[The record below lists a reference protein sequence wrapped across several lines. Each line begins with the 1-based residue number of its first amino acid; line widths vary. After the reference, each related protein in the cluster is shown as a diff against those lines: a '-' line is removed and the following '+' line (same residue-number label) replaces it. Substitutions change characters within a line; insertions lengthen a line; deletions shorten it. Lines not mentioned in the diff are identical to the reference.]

1 MASHSSLVLEKINVL
16 PNEAGVYQFYN
27 LKGEVIYVG
36 KAKNLYKRV
45 HSYFKANITE
55 GKTRA
60 LVKNIADIK
69 FTVVASELDALLL
82 ENNLIKSYRP
92 RYNILL
98 KDDKTYPWIVVK
110 NEDFPRVFSTRRK
123 IKDGSR
129 YFGPYPNGRVMHT
142 LLQLIRELFTLRT
155 CQLDLSPE
163 KINQGKHKVCLEYH
177 IGKCA
182 APCVGKQSKEDY
194 ANMLESIELLLQGK
208 TYALIQSLKKQMLAY
223 SENYAFESAQNIK
236 EIIEQIEKY
245 QSKSTIVSPT
255 VQEVDVLTFEAD
267 ETTIYFNYLVV
278 REGAIVHTYTSHVSI
293 GLTEDQSHIFTYVL
307 PQLRLNFES
316 SSKEVLITEQ
326 QTSVFPEFT
335 FSCPQRGDKKKLLD
349 LSLNNVKHYRLQLRK
364 REMNKV
370 SEHGGLDALIELQQ
384 SLNLPVLPKHIEC
397 FDNSNLQ
404 GTNAVSS
411 CVVFKN
417 GVPSK
422 SDYRHFNVKTVVGPD
437 DFSTMKEV
445 VFRRYHRLI
454 SEGQNL
460 PDLIIIDGGK
470 GQLSAAMESIH
481 ELGISDEVSVFGL
494 AKRMEELFRPNR
506 SQSIQL
512 DRRSKGLK
520 LVQHMRDEAHR
531 FGITHHRNKRSKN
544 SFETEL
550 ASVKGIGEKTWTLLL
565 KEYKSVEKIK
575 GLTIAELT
583 KKIGQAKAL
592 ILFQYFQSNQ

>member
-1 MASHSSLVLEKINVL
+1 MTSHSELVLEKIKVL
-16 PNEAGVYQFYN
+16 PSDSGVYQFFN
-27 LKGEVIYVG
+27 KQGEIIYVG
-36 KAKNLYKRV
+36 KAKNLSKRV
-45 HSYFKANITE
+45 HSYFKAKISD

-60 LVKNIADIK
+60 LVKNIADVK
-69 FTVVASELDALLL
+69 FTVVGSELDALLL

-92 RYNILL
+92 RYNVLL

-110 NEDFPRVFSTRRK
+110 NEPFPRIFSTRRK

-155 CQLDLSPE
+155 CQLDLSPAKIQQE
-163 KINQGKHKVCLEYH
+163 KYKVCLEYH
-177 IGKCA
+177 IGKCK
-182 APCVGKQSKEDY
+182 APCIGQHSQESY
-194 ANMLESIELLLQGK
+194 QRMIESIELLLHGK
-208 TYALIQSLKKQMLAY
+208 THALSMDLKKQMQEF
-223 SENYAFESAQNIK
+223 SENYAFEEAQKIK
-236 EIIEQIEKY
+236 EILGQIEKY
-245 QSKSTIVSPT
+245 QSKSMIVSPT
-255 VQEVDVLTFEAD
+255 VQEVDVLTFETD
-267 ETTIYFNYLVV
+267 DDLLYFNYLVV
-278 REGAIVHTYTSHVSI
+278 REGAIVHTYTSHLELKLSENKTHVFS
-293 GLTEDQSHIFTYVL
+293 YVL
-307 PQLRLNFES
+307 PQLRSNFES
-316 SSKEVLITEQ
+316 FSKEVLVTEKMDAL
-326 QTSVFPEFT
+326 FPEFH
-335 FSCPQRGDKKKLLD
+335 FHCPQIGDKKRLID
-349 LSLNNVKHYRLQLRK
+349 LSENNVKHYRLQLKK

-384 SLNLPVLPKHIEC
+384 GLNLGVLPNHIEC

-454 SEGQNL
+454 SEEQAL

-470 GQLSAAMESIH
+470 GQLSAAMESIE
-481 ELGISDEVSVFGL
+481 ELGISDRVRVFGL
-494 AKRMEELFRPNR
+494 AKRMEELFRPNH
-506 SQSIQL
+506 SKPILL

-544 SFETEL
+544 SFSTEL
-550 ASVKGIGEKTWTLLL
+550 SEIKGIGEKTWTSLL
-565 KEYKSVEKIK
+565 KEFKTIEKIK
-575 GLTIAELT
+575 DANREELA
-583 KKIGQAKAL
+583 KKIGQAKMR
-592 ILFQYFQSNQ
+592 ILFDYFESK

>member
-1 MASHSSLVLEKINVL
+1 MTSHSELVLEKIKVL
-16 PNEAGVYQFYN
+16 PSDSGVYQFFN
-27 LKGEVIYVG
+27 KQGEIIYVG
-36 KAKNLYKRV
+36 KAKNLSKRV
-45 HSYFKANITE
+45 HSYFKANISD

-60 LVKNIADIK
+60 LVKNIADVK
-69 FTVVASELDALLL
+69 FTVVGSELDALLL

-92 RYNILL
+92 RYNVLL

-110 NEDFPRVFSTRRK
+110 NEPFPRIFSTRRK

-155 CQLDLSPE
+155 CQLDLSPTKIQQE
-163 KINQGKHKVCLEYH
+163 KYKVCLEYH
-177 IGKCA
+177 IGKCK
-182 APCVGKQSKEDY
+182 APCIGEHSQESY
-194 ANMLESIELLLQGK
+194 QRMIESIELLLHGK
-208 TYALIQSLKKQMLAY
+208 THALSMDLKKQMQEF
-223 SENYAFESAQNIK
+223 SENYAFEEAQKIK
-236 EIIEQIEKY
+236 EILGQIEKY
-245 QSKSTIVSPT
+245 QSKSMIVSPT
-255 VQEVDVLTFEAD
+255 VQEVDVLTFETD
-267 ETTIYFNYLVV
+267 DDLLYFNYLVV
-278 REGAIVHTYTSHVSI
+278 REGAIVHTYTSHLELKLSENKTHVFS
-293 GLTEDQSHIFTYVL
+293 YVL
-307 PQLRLNFES
+307 PQLRSNFES
-316 SSKEVLITEQ
+316 SSKEVLVTEKMD
-326 QTSVFPEFT
+326 SLFPEFH
-335 FSCPQRGDKKKLLD
+335 FHCPQIGDKKRLID
-349 LSLNNVKHYRLQLRK
+349 LSENNVKHYRLQLKK

-384 SLNLPVLPKHIEC
+384 GLNLGVLPNHIEC

-454 SEGQNL
+454 SEEQAL

-470 GQLSAAMESIH
+470 GQLSAAMESIE
-481 ELGISDEVSVFGL
+481 ELGISDRVRVFGL
-494 AKRMEELFRPNR
+494 AKRMEELFRPNH
-506 SQSIQL
+506 SKPILL

-544 SFETEL
+544 SFSSEL
-550 ASVKGIGEKTWTLLL
+550 SEIKGIGEKTWTSLL
-565 KEYKSVEKIK
+565 KEFKTIEKIK
-575 GLTIAELT
+575 DANREEIA
-583 KKIGQAKAL
+583 KKIGQAKMR
-592 ILFQYFQSNQ
+592 ILFDYFESK

>member
-1 MASHSSLVLEKINVL
+1 MTSHSELVLEKIKVL
-16 PNEAGVYQFYN
+16 PSDSGVYQFFN
-27 LKGEVIYVG
+27 KQGEIIYVG
-36 KAKNLYKRV
+36 KAKNLSKRV
-45 HSYFKANITE
+45 HSYFKANISD

-60 LVKNIADIK
+60 LVKNIADVK
-69 FTVVASELDALLL
+69 FTVVGSELDALLL

-92 RYNILL
+92 RYNVLL

-110 NEDFPRVFSTRRK
+110 NEPFPRIFSTRRK

-129 YFGPYPNGRVMHT
+129 YYGPYPNGRVMHT

-155 CQLDLSPE
+155 CQLDLSPTKIQQE
-163 KINQGKHKVCLEYH
+163 KYKVCLEYH
-177 IGKCA
+177 IGKCK
-182 APCVGKQSKEDY
+182 APCIGQHSQESY
-194 ANMLESIELLLQGK
+194 QRMIESIELLLHGK
-208 TYALIQSLKKQMLAY
+208 THALSMDLKKQMQEF
-223 SENYAFESAQNIK
+223 SENYAFEEAQKIK
-236 EIIEQIEKY
+236 EILGQIEKY
-245 QSKSTIVSPT
+245 QSKSMIVSPT
-255 VQEVDVLTFEAD
+255 VQEVDVLTFETD
-267 ETTIYFNYLVV
+267 DDLLYFNYLVV
-278 REGAIVHTYTSHVSI
+278 REGAIVHTYTSHLELKLSENKTHVFS
-293 GLTEDQSHIFTYVL
+293 YVL
-307 PQLRLNFES
+307 PQLRSNFES
-316 SSKEVLITEQ
+316 SSKEVLVTEKMDAI
-326 QTSVFPEFT
+326 FPEFH
-335 FSCPQRGDKKKLLD
+335 FHCPQIGDKKRLID
-349 LSLNNVKHYRLQLRK
+349 LSENNVKHYRLQLKK

-384 SLNLPVLPKHIEC
+384 GLNLGVLPNHIEC

-454 SEGQNL
+454 SEEQAL

-470 GQLSAAMESIH
+470 GQLSAAMESIE
-481 ELGISDEVSVFGL
+481 ELGISDRVRVFGL
-494 AKRMEELFRPNR
+494 AKRMEELFRPNH
-506 SQSIQL
+506 SKPILL

-544 SFETEL
+544 SFSTEL
-550 ASVKGIGEKTWTLLL
+550 SEIKGIGEKTWTSLL
-565 KEYKSVEKIK
+565 KEFKTIEKIK
-575 GLTIAELT
+575 DANREEIA
-583 KKIGQAKAL
+583 KKIGQAKMR
-592 ILFQYFQSNQ
+592 ILFDYFESK

>member
-1 MASHSSLVLEKINVL
+1 MTSHSELVLEKIKVL
-16 PNEAGVYQFYN
+16 PPDSGVYQFFN
-27 LKGEVIYVG
+27 KKGEIIYVG
-36 KAKNLYKRV
+36 KAKNLSKRV
-45 HSYFKANITE
+45 HSYFKANISD

-60 LVKNIADIK
+60 LVKNIADVK
-69 FTVVASELDALLL
+69 FTVVGSELDALLL

-92 RYNILL
+92 RYNVLL

-110 NEDFPRVFSTRRK
+110 NEPFPRIFSTRRK

-155 CQLDLSPE
+155 CQLDLSPAKIQQE
-163 KINQGKHKVCLEYH
+163 KYKVCLEYH
-177 IGKCA
+177 IGKCK
-182 APCVGKQSKEDY
+182 APCIGQHSQESY
-194 ANMLESIELLLQGK
+194 QRMIESIELLLHGK
-208 TYALIQSLKKQMLAY
+208 THALSMDLKKQMQEF
-223 SENYAFESAQNIK
+223 SEKYAFEEAHKIK
-236 EIIEQIEKY
+236 EILGQIEKY
-245 QSKSTIVSPT
+245 QSKSMIVSPT
-255 VQEVDVLTFEAD
+255 VQEVDVLTFETD
-267 ETTIYFNYLVV
+267 EDLLYFNYLVV
-278 REGAIVHTYTSHVSI
+278 REGAIVHTYTSHLELKLSENKTHVFS
-293 GLTEDQSHIFTYVL
+293 YVL
-307 PQLRLNFES
+307 PQLRSNFES
-316 SSKEVLITEQ
+316 SSKEVLVTEKMDAL
-326 QTSVFPEFT
+326 FPEFH
-335 FSCPQRGDKKKLLD
+335 FHCPQIGDKKRLID
-349 LSLNNVKHYRLQLRK
+349 LSENNVKHYRLQLKK

-384 SLNLPVLPKHIEC
+384 GLNLGVLPNHIEC

-454 SEGQNL
+454 SEEQAL

-470 GQLSAAMESIH
+470 GQLSAAMESIE
-481 ELGISDEVSVFGL
+481 ELGISDRVRVFGL
-494 AKRMEELFRPNR
+494 AKRMEELFRPNH
-506 SQSIQL
+506 SKPILL

-544 SFETEL
+544 SFNTEL
-550 ASVKGIGEKTWTLLL
+550 SEIKGIGEKTWTSLL
-565 KEYKSVEKIK
+565 KEFKTIENIK
-575 GLTIAELT
+575 DANREEIA
-583 KKIGQAKAL
+583 KKIGQAKMR
-592 ILFQYFQSNQ
+592 ILFDYFESK

>member
-1 MASHSSLVLEKINVL
+1 MESHSSLVLEKIKVL

-27 LKGEVIYVG
+27 QKGEVIYVG
-36 KAKNLYKRV
+36 KAKNLFKRV
-45 HSYFKANITE
+45 HSYFKANHTE

-69 FTVVASELDALLL
+69 FTVVSSELDALLL

-123 IKDGSR
+123 VKDGSR
-129 YFGPYPNGRVMHT
+129 YYGPYPNGRVMHT

-155 CQLDLSPE
+155 CQLDLSDE
-163 KINQGKHKVCLEYH
+163 KISQGKHKVCLEYH

-182 APCVGKQSKEDY
+182 APCVGKQSKVEY
-194 ANMLESIELLLQGK
+194 AGMLDSIELLLQGK
-208 TYALIQSLKKQMLAY
+208 TYALTQSLKKQMLLYA
-223 SENYAFESAQNIK
+223 EKYAFESAQNIK

-267 ETTIYFNYLVV
+267 ETNIYFNYLVV
-278 REGAIVHTYTSHVSI
+278 REGAIVHTYTSHVGI

-307 PQLRLNFES
+307 PQLRMNFES
-316 SSKEVLITEQ
+316 SSKEVLISEKM
-326 QTSVFPEFT
+326 TSVFPDFI
-335 FSCPQRGDKKKLLD
+335 FSSPLRGDKKKLLE

-364 REMNKV
+364 REMNRV
-370 SEHGGLDALIELQQ
+370 SEHGGMDALIELQQ
-384 SLNLPVLPKHIEC
+384 SLNLTDLPQHIEC

-422 SDYRHFNVKTVVGPD
+422 ADYRHFNVKTVVGPD

-454 SEGQNL
+454 SEEQSL
-460 PDLIIIDGGK
+460 PQLIIIDGGK

-481 ELGISDEVSVFGL
+481 ELGISDQVSVFGL
-494 AKRMEELFRPNR
+494 AKRMEELFRPNH
-506 SQSIQL
+506 SQSILL

-565 KEYKSVEKIK
+565 KEFKSVEKIK
-575 GLTIAELT
+575 ALTSEELI

-592 ILFQYFQSNQ
+592 ILFDYFQSNR

>member
-1 MASHSSLVLEKINVL
+1 MTSHSELVLEKIKVL
-16 PNEAGVYQFYN
+16 PSDSGVYQFFN
-27 LKGEVIYVG
+27 KQGEIIYVG
-36 KAKNLYKRV
+36 KAKNLSKRV
-45 HSYFKANITE
+45 HSYFKANISD

-60 LVKNIADIK
+60 LVKNIADVK
-69 FTVVASELDALLL
+69 FTVVGSELDALLL

-92 RYNILL
+92 RYNVLL

-110 NEDFPRVFSTRRK
+110 NEPFPRIFSTRRK

-129 YFGPYPNGRVMHT
+129 YFGPYPNGRIMHT

-155 CQLDLSPE
+155 CQLDLSPAKIQQE
-163 KINQGKHKVCLEYH
+163 KYKVCLEYH
-177 IGKCA
+177 IGKCK
-182 APCVGKQSKEDY
+182 APCIGEHSQESY
-194 ANMLESIELLLQGK
+194 QRMIESIELLLHGK
-208 TYALIQSLKKQMLAY
+208 THALSMDLKKQMQEF
-223 SENYAFESAQNIK
+223 SENYAFEEAQKIK
-236 EIIEQIEKY
+236 EILGQIEKY
-245 QSKSTIVSPT
+245 QSKSMIVSPT
-255 VQEVDVLTFEAD
+255 VQEVDVLTFETD
-267 ETTIYFNYLVV
+267 DDLLYFNYLVV
-278 REGAIVHTYTSHVSI
+278 REGAIVHTYTSHLELKLSENKTHVFS
-293 GLTEDQSHIFTYVL
+293 YVL
-307 PQLRLNFES
+307 PQLRSNFES
-316 SSKEVLITEQ
+316 SSKEVLVTEKMDAL
-326 QTSVFPEFT
+326 FPEFH
-335 FSCPQRGDKKKLLD
+335 FHCPQIGDKKRLID
-349 LSLNNVKHYRLQLRK
+349 LSENNVKHYRLQLKK

-384 SLNLPVLPKHIEC
+384 GLNLGVLPNHIEC

-454 SEGQNL
+454 SEEQAL

-470 GQLSAAMESIH
+470 GQLSAAMESIE
-481 ELGISDEVSVFGL
+481 ELGISDRVRVFGL
-494 AKRMEELFRPNR
+494 AKRMEELFRPNH
-506 SQSIQL
+506 SMPILL

-544 SFETEL
+544 SFSTEL
-550 ASVKGIGEKTWTLLL
+550 SEIKGIGEKTWTSLL
-565 KEYKSVEKIK
+565 KEFKTIEKIK
-575 GLTIAELT
+575 DANREELA
-583 KKIGQAKAL
+583 KKIGQAKMR
-592 ILFQYFQSNQ
+592 ILFDYFESK

>member
-1 MASHSSLVLEKINVL
+1 MTSHSELVLEKIKVL
-16 PNEAGVYQFYN
+16 PSDSGVYQFFN
-27 LKGEVIYVG
+27 KQGEIIYVG
-36 KAKNLYKRV
+36 KAKNLSKRV
-45 HSYFKANITE
+45 HSYFKANISD

-60 LVKNIADIK
+60 LVKNIADVK
-69 FTVVASELDALLL
+69 FTVVGSELDALLL

-92 RYNILL
+92 RYNVLL

-110 NEDFPRVFSTRRK
+110 NEPFPRIFSTRRK

-155 CQLDLSPE
+155 CQLDLSPAKIQQE
-163 KINQGKHKVCLEYH
+163 KYKVCLEYH
-177 IGKCA
+177 IGKCK
-182 APCVGKQSKEDY
+182 APCIGQHSQESY
-194 ANMLESIELLLQGK
+194 QRMIESIELLLHGK
-208 TYALIQSLKKQMLAY
+208 THALSMDLKKQMQEF
-223 SENYAFESAQNIK
+223 SENYAFEEAQKIK
-236 EIIEQIEKY
+236 EILGQIEKY
-245 QSKSTIVSPT
+245 QSKSMIVSPT
-255 VQEVDVLTFEAD
+255 VQEVDVLTFETD
-267 ETTIYFNYLVV
+267 DDLLYFNYLVV
-278 REGAIVHTYTSHVSI
+278 REGAIVHTYTSHLELKLSENKTHVFS
-293 GLTEDQSHIFTYVL
+293 YVL
-307 PQLRLNFES
+307 PQLRSNFES
-316 SSKEVLITEQ
+316 SSKEVLVTEKMDAL
-326 QTSVFPEFT
+326 FPEFH
-335 FSCPQRGDKKKLLD
+335 FHCPQIGDKKRLID
-349 LSLNNVKHYRLQLRK
+349 LSENNVKHYRLQLKK

-384 SLNLPVLPKHIEC
+384 GLNLSVLPNHIEC

-454 SEGQNL
+454 SEEQSL

-470 GQLSAAMESIH
+470 GQLSAAMESIE
-481 ELGISDEVSVFGL
+481 ELGISDRVRVFGL
-494 AKRMEELFRPNR
+494 AKRMEELFRPNH
-506 SQSIQL
+506 SKPILL

-544 SFETEL
+544 SFSTEL
-550 ASVKGIGEKTWTLLL
+550 SEIKGIGEKTWTSLL
-565 KEYKSVEKIK
+565 KEFKTIEKIK
-575 GLTIAELT
+575 DANREEIA
-583 KKIGQAKAL
+583 KKIGQAKMR
-592 ILFQYFQSNQ
+592 ILFDYFESK

>member
-1 MASHSSLVLEKINVL
+1 MTSHSELVLEKIKVL
-16 PNEAGVYQFYN
+16 PPDSGVYQFFN
-27 LKGEVIYVG
+27 KKGEIIYVG
-36 KAKNLYKRV
+36 KAKNLSKRV
-45 HSYFKANITE
+45 HSYFKANISD

-60 LVKNIADIK
+60 LVKNIADVK
-69 FTVVASELDALLL
+69 FTVVGSELDALLL

-92 RYNILL
+92 RYNVLL

-110 NEDFPRVFSTRRK
+110 NEPFPRIFSTRRK

-155 CQLDLSPE
+155 CQLDLSPTKIQQE
-163 KINQGKHKVCLEYH
+163 KYKVCLEYH
-177 IGKCA
+177 IGKCK
-182 APCVGKQSKEDY
+182 APCIGEHSQESY
-194 ANMLESIELLLQGK
+194 QRMIESIELLLHGK
-208 TYALIQSLKKQMLAY
+208 THALSMDLKKQMQEF
-223 SENYAFESAQNIK
+223 SENYAFEEAQKIK
-236 EIIEQIEKY
+236 EILGQIEKY
-245 QSKSTIVSPT
+245 QSKSMIVSPT
-255 VQEVDVLTFEAD
+255 VQEVDVLTFETD
-267 ETTIYFNYLVV
+267 DDLLYFNYLVV
-278 REGAIVHTYTSHVSI
+278 REGAIVHTYTSHLELKLSENKTHVFS
-293 GLTEDQSHIFTYVL
+293 YVL
-307 PQLRLNFES
+307 PQLRSNFES
-316 SSKEVLITEQ
+316 SSKEVLVTEKMDAL
-326 QTSVFPEFT
+326 FPEFQ
-335 FSCPQRGDKKKLLD
+335 FHCPQIGDKKRLID
-349 LSLNNVKHYRLQLRK
+349 LSENNVKHYRLQLKK

-384 SLNLPVLPKHIEC
+384 GLNLGVLPNHIEC

-454 SEGQNL
+454 SEEQAL

-470 GQLSAAMESIH
+470 GQLSAAMESIE
-481 ELGISDEVSVFGL
+481 ELGISDRVRVFGL
-494 AKRMEELFRPNR
+494 AKRMEELFRPNH
-506 SQSIQL
+506 SKPILL

-544 SFETEL
+544 SFSTEL
-550 ASVKGIGEKTWTLLL
+550 SEIKGIGEKTWTSLL
-565 KEYKSVEKIK
+565 KEYKTIEKIK
-575 GLTIAELT
+575 DANRDEIA
-583 KKIGQAKAL
+583 KKIGQAKMR
-592 ILFQYFQSNQ
+592 ILFDYFESK